1 MKEWKRQSKRHRQ
14 REKEREREGRKKY
27 RGRRRQSM
35 RRREGERHYIDS
47 KKQNESEC
55 KFLNNDKAK
64 TNYPIAEE
72 EGGTDGGRYQREDI
86 QRRKLI
92 HSY

>member
-1 MKEWKRQSKRHRQ
+1 MHEQRQRG
-14 REKEREREGRKKY
+14 REKEKKREKKKY

-35 RRREGERHYIDS
+35 RRREGEGVYIDS

-64 TNYPIAEE
+64 TNYQIAEE

-86 QRRKLI
+86 QRQKLI